1 MVAWRGGLGRFGE
14 RVGTQAGDQAPSPLR
29 VAEMRARR
37 LKGSWWAPRL
47 AQPLC
52 LVSGLLLGVAAH
64 STPADSGGRTV
75 SSPTEKYLAL
85 GPPWQK
91 RSKRPPPR
99 APPRLS
105 KGFTILNIWF
115 RSLIQI
121 PAVFP
126 VKKPEE
132 GRILPKVT
140 HSFIQQM
147 LSTN

>member
-91 RSKRPPPR
+91 RSKRPPPPR
-99 APPRLS
+99 APQAF
-105 KGFTILNIWF
+105 KGFHNTKYLV
-115 RSLIQI
+115 QI
-121 PAVFP
+121 TNPNPCCVP
-126 VKKPEE
+126 SEE
-132 GRILPKVT
+132 TRGGQNLAQGY
-140 HSFIQQM
+140 SFIH
-147 LSTN
+147 STNA